1 MPINVDPFFGNSL
14 VAPIYRNSTCRYFA
28 AALCTGILFCMA
40 QTAFAV
46 PKAVKTEAVKTAAP
60 YTGKVQVEGI
70 ASIGTT
76 GRNAARQAALSDALR
91 NVVASAGAQAIAGTL
106 PDIVNESRQNPD
118 TQPSLQGGRYSILR
132 EWESQGKYHV
142 MVNAE
147 VVKGEFD
154 EKNAVLIQPPKKKI
168 AITQFDVVNTIH
180 VDDINNIY
188 DGLPVAL
195 SNRMEASGRFLPAY
209 TGHPIPIEPGAQ
221 QREAIIQI
229 SGETGAQFLISGV
242 VVNAGVNHGKWFT
255 DTTKRHFEVELSIYD
270 GVTGARLMLRRF
282 AELAQGDVEVGN
294 NKPFGS
300 SIFFETEFGKAANR
314 LIDSAV
320 REIQEALENVPF
332 SAHIIRTEGKKLFFD
347 AGSDSLLK
355 PGDKLV
361 AYAIDTQAPVA
372 GLQGSILGATE
383 RAADTATLTHV
394 NPQFSIGELPENA
407 EKLGIKAGNIARIN
421 FADQRELAAKRVA
434 AQQLAK
440 AQQAAKAEAERVKAE
455 QAAQAEAAR
464 ITSEQGV
471 LAKAARIKADKKAAA
486 EAKAAK
492 LKAEQAAKAAKSS
505 AAQQARARAL
515 AVKLK
520 AAQKAKAQAAAT
532 GKAAKLKDDQKT
544 GAEVPQGKPEQKIQ
558 DRPEAD
564 AAGSAKTDKLKNGQE
579 AAAETPQGKPEQ
591 KVQIQPKTQT
601 PTNNRA
607 QQTANNGEPI
617 EEKSKRKKLPPG
629 EEALRGKSKPA
640 KP

>member
-14 VAPIYRNSTCRYFA
+14 VVPTYRSSACRYFA
-28 AALCTGILFCMA
+28 AALCAGVLFCMA

-46 PKAVKTEAVKTAAP
+46 AKAVKTEAVKTADP
-60 YTGKVQVEGI
+60 YTGIVQTEGT
-70 ASIGTT
+70 ALIGKT
-76 GRNAARQAALSDALR
+76 GLNTARQAALSNALR
-91 NVVASAGAQAIAGTL
+91 NIVASANTQAIAGKL
-106 PDIVNESRQNPD
+106 PNIVKTP
-118 TQPSLQGGRYSILR
+118 LQGNRYSILR

-142 MVNAE
+142 MVSAE
-147 VVKGEFD
+147 VVNGKFD
-154 EKNAVLIQPPKKKI
+154 EKNATLIQPPKKKI
-168 AITQFDVVNTIH
+168 ALAQFDVANTIH

-195 SNRMEASGRFLPAY
+195 SKRMEASGRFLPAY
-209 TGHPIPIEPGAQ
+209 TGRPIPTEPGAQ
-221 QREAIIQI
+221 QREAIIQAAM
-229 SGETGAQFLISGV
+229 ETGAQFLISGV
-242 VVNAGVNHGKWFT
+242 VANAEKSRGKWSL
-255 DTTKRHFEVELSIYD
+255 DTPFGAPEKRHLEVELSIYD
-270 GVTGARLMLRRF
+270 GVTGARLMSRRLT
-282 AELAQGDVEVGN
+282 EQAQGEVAVGN

-320 REIQEALENVPF
+320 GEIQEALENVPF
-332 SAHIIRTEGKKLFFD
+332 SAHIVRTEGKKLFFD

-372 GLQGSILGATE
+372 GLQGSILGITE
-383 RAADTATLTHV
+383 RAADMATLTQV
-394 NPQFSIGELPENA
+394 NPQFSIGELQEDA
-407 EKLGIKAGNIARIN
+407 AKLGIKAGNIARIN
-421 FADQRELAAKRVA
+421 FAEQRELEAKQVA

-440 AQQAAKAEAERVKAE
+440 AQQAAKAEAEHAKAE

-464 ITSEQGV
+464 ITAEQAA

-492 LKAEQAAKAAKSS
+492 LKAEQAAKAARGN

-520 AAQKAKAQAAAT
+520 AAQRAKTAAAA
-532 GKAAKLKDDQKT
+532 KAAKSKDGQET
-544 GAEVPQGKPEQKIQ
+544 GGEAPQGKSEQEIQ
-558 DRPEAD
+558 VQPKAEAATD
-564 AAGSAKTDKLKNGQE
+564 VKADKLKDKQE
-579 AAAETPQGKPEQ
+579 AGVGAPQEKPEQKPEQ
-591 KVQIQPKTQT
+591 KVQTQPKTQKT
-601 PTNNRA
+601 TNNKA
-607 QQTANNGEPI
+607 QPNTNDEEPT
-617 EEKSKRKKLPPG
+617 EGNSKRKKLPPG
-629 EEALRGKSKPA
+629 EETLRGKPKSA